1 MRSRNSKYGAILA
14 TTLGALLALMTTA
27 EPAFAGLPA
36 KGKSVHAP
44 LAGGNVL
51 PGLAQPKGYSLLT
64 LAEETAAFNVTDRS
78 GPPPALPFQMLYSRP
93 GNTNTF
99 EVRAGTMLYVPV
111 IFNDDSPPVLGNFP
125 DPTDRDALLFYW

>member
-1 MRSRNSKYGAILA
+1 MRSRNSKYGAILT

-99 EVRAGTMLYVPV
+99 EVRAGTM
-111 IFNDDSPPVLGNFP
+111 
-125 DPTDRDALLFYW
+125 